1 MLEYYRM
8 REKTFRERFTVI
20 TDEEARQAL
29 EAGQEVW
36 SAHYGEDSI
45 DDGEDNYYFTTISK
59 EDVEHLDEEE
69 FSSYGPYALN

>member
-20 TDEEARQAL
+20 SDEEARQAL

-45 DDGEDNYYFTTISK
+45 DDGEDDYYFTTISK
-59 EDVEHLDEEE
+59 EDIEGYDDDE
-69 FSSYGPYALN
+69 FSSYGPYALS